1 MGTIEPQSDESSS
14 VRRFLA
20 SLPVLEGLDSADL
33 SKVEANS
40 TIISLESGGSLFHPS
55 RLSQT
60 FYVVMSGVLEV
71 FGRPQSKNA
80 AARLVPGDV
89 FAEFALHSYR
99 PRLTTILAAEPSQ
112 VISIP
117 GNFVDSLLENRPS
130 ARAAITGEAARHLLC
145 MHLASSEMFAELE
158 NSLFYYVIENSTFVT
173 VKRGEVVIQEGEKSD
188 CIYIVASGSLEV
200 YREQDDG
207 SVKAIDLLRDG
218 ACIGEMALLLNEP
231 RSASVR
237 AWRDSLL
244 VRVSGDCVEHVFR
257 NDAHVTFSL
266 ARSLGERLKRTTASV
281 ARAVTIKTISI
292 VPWVDEAHFAAFCQ
306 RFHRAFESAGKN
318 VAFLTRSGMREAA
331 NIAPTDPDASADRF
345 YAWLA
350 DQEAALDYVLCRCE
364 REASDWTTY
373 CNEQADLVL
382 FVCLPEGNGPSAEA
396 KRQVEYC
403 REKGARVELVLI
415 QNPGVA
421 PQGTAGWVDAAKF
434 GAHHHLAIENDGHY
448 ERLVRRISGEA
459 WGLVLSGGGARG
471 LAHIGVIQALIEN
484 NIPIDWIGGTS
495 MGAIVA
501 AQYAMGMNPEEM
513 VRASRKAYAGGAK
526 DRDYTFPFVSLR
538 SGRSTVQRLKGL
550 FGDRRIEDLPLN
562 YFCVSCNLT
571 RAEVVIHDRGPLWMW
586 VRVSCSIP
594 GLLPPFPHSGDL
606 LVDGGFLQNLP
617 VETMRQR
624 CGGRVI
630 ASDVSVAADL
640 MVSED
645 LESTPSW
652 LGLSHIARKLRKQPT
667 LPDIFRILMRTAE
680 LSIVRD
686 AKVSRDPTDLYL
698 HPPLQDVGLTA
709 FEEIDR
715 IVAIGKEYASTRLQ
729 EWKVTHP
736 RSLGLGD

>member
-1 MGTIEPQSDESSS
+1 MGTKGSQSDGSSN

-20 SLPVLEGLDSADL
+20 SLPLLEGLGPADL
-33 SKVEANS
+33 SKLAAHS
-40 TIISLESGGSLFHPS
+40 TMISLESGESVFNQS
-55 RLSQT
+55 ALSQT
-60 FYVVMSGVLEV
+60 FYIVVSGVLEV

-80 AARLVPGDV
+80 AARLVPEDV

-117 GNFVDSLLENRPS
+117 GNVVDSLLENY
-130 ARAAITGEAARHLLC
+130 ATVRAAITAEAARHLLR

-158 NSLFYYVIENSTFVT
+158 NSLFYYVTENSTFVT
-173 VKRGEVVIQEGEKSD
+173 VKRGEVVIREGDKSD
-188 CIYIVASGSLEV
+188 CIYIVASGSLEIF
-200 YREQDDG
+200 REQADG
-207 SVKAIDLLRDG
+207 SVKTIDLLRDG
-218 ACIGEMALLLNEP
+218 ACIGEMAVLLNEP

-244 VRVSGDCVEHVFR
+244 VCVSRDCVEHVFR
-257 NDAHVTFSL
+257 NDAQVTFSL

-281 ARAVTIKTISI
+281 ARAVPIKTISM
-292 VPWVDEAHFAAFCQ
+292 VPWIEEPYFAAFCQ
-306 RFHRAFESAGKN
+306 RFHKSFESAGKN
-318 VAFLTRSGMREAA
+318 VTFLTRSGMREAA
-331 NIAPTDPDASADRF
+331 GIAPGDPDAPPDRF

-350 DQEAALDYVLCRCE
+350 DQEAAHDYVLCQCE
-364 REASDWTTY
+364 REASDWTKH
-373 CNEQADLVL
+373 CSEQADLVL
-382 FVCLPEGNGPSAEA
+382 FVCLPRVGGPSDEA
-396 KRQVEYC
+396 RRQVEYC
-403 REKGARVELVLI
+403 KKKGARVELVLV
-415 QNPGVA
+415 QSPGAA
-421 PQGTAGWVDAAKF
+421 PQGTAEWVDAAKF
-434 GAHHHLAIENDGHY
+434 GAHHHLAIEDDRHY
-448 ERLVRRISGEA
+448 ARLARRVSGEA

-471 LAHIGVIQALIEN
+471 LAHIGVIQALAEN

-513 VRASRKAYAGGAK
+513 IRSSRKAYAGGAK

-538 SGRSTVQRLKGL
+538 SGRSTVQRLKSL

-571 RAEVVIHDRGPLWMW
+571 RAEVVVHDRGPLWMW

-594 GLLPPFPHSGDL
+594 GLLPPFPHAGDL

-645 LESTPSW
+645 LESEPSW
-652 LGLSHIARKLRKQPT
+652 FGLSHLARKLRKQPT

-686 AKVSRDPTDLYL
+686 AKVSGDPTDLYL
-698 HPPLQDVGLTA
+698 HPALHDVGLTA

-715 IVAIGKEYASTRLQ
+715 IVAIGKEYASRRLH
-729 EWKVTHP
+729 EWKVTHQ
-736 RSLGLGD
+736 RSQGLGD